1 LWRSCGIRAY
11 PVNALGKSRPYWRP
25 FPSVLNQSRNIP
37 VCPPLNFSPRLPID
51 NPAPIPAVLTVD
63 QYAASVVEKYQIIP
77 RVGSPSHRAADAV
90 IPLLQRW
97 GGQHLLGIT
106 LSGAYAKG
114 TAISLSSSVD
124 VALSLHLSSEM
135 EVRSEFWRLF
145 EYLADQNLR
154 PHTRTVSLQVESKGC
169 RVDLVPT
176 WPTGGSEQI
185 LYHKEPGSP
194 FHTNMAQHVH
204 LITKAGR
211 SQEICALKIW
221 RERHTLD
228 FPSFYLELATLLAL
242 EGERFGQLAENVF
255 TVLRYLASRLA
266 QAVIRDPANPDNVVS
281 DDLTVEE
288 KKTVA
293 QAARQ
298 ALEDDDWKRIIW

>member
-1 LWRSCGIRAY
+1 M
-11 PVNALGKSRPYWRP
+11 
-25 FPSVLNQSRNIP
+25 
-37 VCPPLNFSPRLPID
+37 
-51 NPAPIPAVLTVD
+51 LTVD
-63 QYAASVVEKYQIIP
+63 QYAASVVEKYQVNQS
-77 RVGSPSHRAADAV
+77 VGSPSHHAADAV

-97 GGQHLLGIT
+97 GGQHLLGIA

-114 TAISLSSSVD
+114 TAITLSSSVD
-124 VALSLHLSSEM
+124 IVLSLRLSSEM

-154 PHTRTVSLQVESKGC
+154 PHTRTVSLQVESSGL
-169 RVDLVPT
+169 RVDVIPT
-176 WPTGGSEQI
+176 WPSGGSDQI

-194 FHTNMAQHVH
+194 FRTNLAQHVH
-204 LITKAGR
+204 LITNAGR

-221 RERHTLD
+221 RERHSLN

-255 TVLRYLASRLA
+255 TVLRYFAGRLA

-281 DDLTVEE
+281 DDLTHAQ
-288 KKTVA
+288 KKTIA
-293 QAARQ
+293 QAAHK
-298 ALEDDDWKRIIW
+298 ALEDDDWERIIW

>member
-1 LWRSCGIRAY
+1 
-11 PVNALGKSRPYWRP
+11 
-25 FPSVLNQSRNIP
+25 
-37 VCPPLNFSPRLPID
+37 
-51 NPAPIPAVLTVD
+51 VLTVD
-63 QYAASVVEKYQIIP
+63 QYAASIVEKYQISP
-77 RVGSPSHRAADAV
+77 SVGSPSHHAADAV
-90 IPLLQRW
+90 IPMLQQW
-97 GGQHLLGIT
+97 CGQHLLGIA

-114 TAISLSSSVD
+114 TAITLSSSVD
-124 VALSLHLSSEM
+124 IVLSLHLSSET
-135 EVRSEFWRLF
+135 EIRSEFWKLF
-145 EYLADQNLR
+145 EYLADQDLR
-154 PHTRTVSLQVESKGC
+154 PHTRTVSLQVESRGL

-194 FHTNMAQHVH
+194 FRTNVAQHVH
-204 LITKAGR
+204 LVTNAGR

-255 TVLRYLASRLA
+255 TVLRFLASRLA

-281 DDLTVEE
+281 DDLTLAQ

-293 QAARQ
+293 QAARK
-298 ALEDDDWKRIIW
+298 ALEDDWERIIW

>member
-1 LWRSCGIRAY
+1 M
-11 PVNALGKSRPYWRP
+11 
-25 FPSVLNQSRNIP
+25 
-37 VCPPLNFSPRLPID
+37 
-51 NPAPIPAVLTVD
+51 LTVD
-63 QYAASVVEKYQIIP
+63 QYAASIVEKYQISP
-77 RVGSPSHRAADAV
+77 SVGSPSHHAADAV
-90 IPLLQRW
+90 IPMLQQW
-97 GGQHLLGIT
+97 CGQHLLGIA

-114 TAISLSSSVD
+114 TAITLSSSVD
-124 VALSLHLSSEM
+124 IVLSLHLTSET
-135 EVRSEFWRLF
+135 EIRSEFWKLF
-145 EYLADQNLR
+145 EYLADQDLR
-154 PHTRTVSLQVESKGC
+154 PHTRTVSLQVESRGL

-194 FHTNMAQHVH
+194 FRTNVAQHVH
-204 LITKAGR
+204 LVTNAGR

-255 TVLRYLASRLA
+255 TVLRFLASRLA

-281 DDLTVEE
+281 DDLTLAQ

-293 QAARQ
+293 QAARK
-298 ALEDDDWKRIIW
+298 ALEDDWERIIW